1 MDEFELSIVIA
12 ERVETQRGPVTG
24 QVWLLIGSARSQ
36 RLLKMCPWASYDTAV
51 ARPHMSAL
59 ARLARQCASYALAG
73 GTDLLHD
80 AQAAPRLFAALAAGG
95 R

>member
-36 RLLKMCPWASYDTAV
+36 RLLKMCPGDAEIVLRGSGGKS
-51 ARPHMSAL
+51 RNSL
-59 ARLARQCASYALAG
+59 ARIHGCAR
-73 GTDLLHD
+73 DLTRSID
-80 AQAAPRLFAALAAGG
+80 RPAVRLPCGW
-95 R
+95 